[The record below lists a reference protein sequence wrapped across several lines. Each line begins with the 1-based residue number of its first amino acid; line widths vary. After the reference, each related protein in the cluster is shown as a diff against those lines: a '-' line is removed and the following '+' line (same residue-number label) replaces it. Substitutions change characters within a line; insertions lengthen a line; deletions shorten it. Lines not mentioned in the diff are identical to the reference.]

1 MFKYISSLKEE
12 VTMKKVQT
20 QSQVCRTRL
29 LAVLIIGIVAVA
41 VVAFRRWD
49 LVRDIYLTDAKN
61 ILLNGVIAVLFAIG
75 TVHLLRVFSR
85 YDFEEKQLAEFIRH
99 IRSGLAEDR
108 RDAVVSP
115 QSIIARRYAEIQDL
129 FKRRV
134 PIHQGALSA
143 IMMAEQSAWSSFPRF
158 VNNVLILTGV
168 FGTIVSLI
176 FALAGAGRTLESAVP
191 TEGMAIMLSGM
202 NTALTTTATA
212 ITCFFIYSY
221 FYGKLT
227 DVQTHLFGAIEKA
240 VLIHITPRFA
250 FDTETVNHQTAQLIG
265 QLRALIIEV
274 HKGTAV
280 ILDTLTGL
288 STHNTRHLEK
298 LDSLIARQDKHLA
311 GTDKMIKHLE
321 HLQNVMAEGF
331 RLKPKD

>member
-1 MFKYISSLKEE
+1 MRKF
-12 VTMKKVQT
+12 QT
-20 QSQVCRTRL
+20 QGQLYRAQL
-29 LAVLIIGIVAVA
+29 LAVLIIGIFAVA
-41 VVAFRRWD
+41 AVSFRRWD
-49 LVRDIYLTDAKN
+49 LVLDIYLTDAKN
-61 ILLNGVIAVLFAIG
+61 IVLNGAIAVLFAVGIG
-75 TVHLLRVFSR
+75 HLLRVFGR

-99 IRSGLAEDR
+99 IGSGLAEDR
-108 RDAVVSP
+108 RDAAISP

-134 PIHQGALSA
+134 PIHHGALSA

-176 FALAGAGRTLESAVP
+176 FALVGAGRTLDSTMP
-191 TEGMAIMLSGM
+191 TEGMSIMLSGM

-250 FDTETVNHQTAQLIG
+250 FDTETINHQTAQLIG
-265 QLRALIIEV
+265 QLRALITEV
-274 HKGTAV
+274 QKGTAV

-288 STHNTRHLEK
+288 TAHNTLHLEK
-298 LDSLIARQDKHLA
+298 LDSLITRQDNHLA
-311 GTDKMIKHLE
+311 GTDKVIEHLE
-321 HLQNVMAEGF
+321 HLQDVMEEGF